1 MPHEDALA
9 LGENAYV
16 VADGIARDPIGIKD
30 FTGKSMEELL
40 ESYPKDSGAAL
51 AAELFCRRF
60 LKELSEHPPYQKN
73 VQAAFTA
80 SNTAIAKLNRQR
92 VGVTDYL
99 VNDYCGCVAA
109 AGMIEDGLLHWGSI
123 GDSGVIIYDNTGQI
137 RWRSP
142 DGMATFAAYANK
154 LKYDWNKPEGR
165 KLIRSRFRNNPN
177 MIVDDVCVS
186 YGALTGEDPAKR
198 FMNFGVEPVERG
210 EMVLFYTDGLKQVV
224 ELPEFWQI
232 LKSGAEP
239 RVKATLLPYL
249 EQLAKAD
256 YERYGKERTLIAVS
270 AE

>member
-60 LKELSEHPPYQKN
+60 LKELASHLPYQKN
-73 VQAAFTA
+73 VQAAFTEG
-80 SNTAIAKLNRQR
+80 NVAIAKLNRQR
-92 VGVTDYL
+92 VGVTDFL

-123 GDSGVIIYDNTGQI
+123 GDSGVLIYDHTGQV
-137 RWRSP
+137 RFRSP
-142 DGMATFAAYANK
+142 DGMETFTRYASK

-198 FMNFGVEPVERG
+198 FMYFGVEPVERG
-210 EMVLFYTDGLKQVV
+210 EVVLFFTDGLKNIV

-232 LKSGAEP
+232 LTSGAEP
-239 RVKATLLPYL
+239 RIKATLVPYL
-249 EQLAKAD
+249 NQLAASD
-256 YERYGKERTLIAVS
+256 YEQYGKERTMIAVTW
-270 AE
+270 E